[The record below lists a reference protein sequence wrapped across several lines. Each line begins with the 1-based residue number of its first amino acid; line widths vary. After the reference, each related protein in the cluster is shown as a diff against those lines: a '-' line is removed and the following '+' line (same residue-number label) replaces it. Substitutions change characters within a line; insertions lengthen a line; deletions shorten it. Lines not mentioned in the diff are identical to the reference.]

1 MRVHPALKM
10 IRNIN
15 TTSPCHVSS
24 SSFNQKKL
32 RKLPH
37 VFAKVLQLPFH
48 SNADVSVHETS
59 HTFRFTVKTT
69 QSATH
74 AGFRAH
80 IVEIYPGVIKIVV
93 QRIDHQGAGGDH
105 VSVDDDDGDDDQ
117 LNLDLWRFRLPAW
130 TRPEMASA
138 TCNGQELVVT
148 VPKDLNSEDMIR
160 VNDEGEY
167 DEEVTGEENGRAV

>member
-1 MRVHPALKM
+1 M
-10 IRNIN
+10 I
-15 TTSPCHVSS
+15 
-24 SSFNQKKL
+24 
-32 RKLPH
+32 
-37 VFAKVLQLPFH
+37 
-48 SNADVSVHETS
+48 
-59 HTFRFTVKTT
+59 
-69 QSATH
+69 
-74 AGFRAH
+74 
-80 IVEIYPGVIKIVV
+80 

-167 DEEVTGEENGRAV
+167 DEEVTGEENERAVRRSLVS